1 MINKITAA
9 IDIGSYN
16 CRMIIVNNA
25 AKIKVLKTISIATN
39 LIKNLSYSNEFTHE
53 NIRKTVK
60 CLTMFSKKMLEYNVT
75 NYRCV
80 ATEACRQVIN
90 SDFFTEEVKNKTGLS
105 VEIISANEEARLC
118 FQSCKKYFQKI
129 NNEGILFDIGGG
141 STEISFFNLTSE
153 KFETSSIPLGVINL
167 SEKINIHGKSKIIS
181 QMNRHFKSLNSDLSN
196 EIDPSFS
203 LGSCSTVSTLSAIY
217 QNLTFF
223 DKKKIEGSLLD
234 VCEIMK
240 IIKNL
245 KNLKISEMLEHP
257 CIRKRYPLL
266 LNGIDILEKILENFP
281 IKQILVSQS
290 GLTGGMI
297 ENLN

>member
-25 AKIKVLKTISIATN
+25 PKIKVLKTISVATN

-105 VEIISANEEARLC
+105 VEIISVNEEARLC
-118 FQSCKKYFQKI
+118 FQSCKKYFQET

-141 STEISFFNLTSE
+141 STEISFFNVTSE

-181 QMNRHFKSLNSDLSN
+181 QMNRHFKSLNADLSN
-196 EIDPSFS
+196 KIDPSFS
-203 LGSCSTVSTLSAIY
+203 LGSCSTMSTLSAIY

-234 VCEIMK
+234 VGEIMK
-240 IIKNL
+240 IINNL
-245 KNLKISEMLEHP
+245 KNLKISEMLKHP

-297 ENLN
+297 ENLH

>member
-1 MINKITAA
+1 
-9 IDIGSYN
+9 
-16 CRMIIVNNA
+16 MIIVNNA
-25 AKIKVLKTISIATN
+25 DKIKVLKTISVATN

-90 SDFFTEEVKNKTGLS
+90 SDFFIEEVKNKTGLS
-105 VEIISANEEARLC
+105 VEIISVNEEARLC

-141 STEISFFNLTSE
+141 STEISFFNVTSE

-181 QMNRHFKSLNSDLSN
+181 QMNRHFKSFNSDLSN

-203 LGSCSTVSTLSAIY
+203 LGSCSTMSTLSAIY

-234 VCEIMK
+234 VGEIMK
-240 IIKNL
+240 IINNL

>member
-25 AKIKVLKTISIATN
+25 PKIKVLKTISVPTN

-53 NIRKTVK
+53 NIKKTVN
-60 CLTMFSKKMLEYNVT
+60 CLTMFSRKMLEYNVID
-75 NYRCV
+75 YRCV

-105 VEIISANEEARLC
+105 VEIISVNEEARLC

-257 CIRKRYPLL
+257 CIRKRYQLL

>member
-1 MINKITAA
+1 
-9 IDIGSYN
+9 
-16 CRMIIVNNA
+16 MIIVNNA
-25 AKIKVLKTISIATN
+25 DKIKVLKTISVATN

-105 VEIISANEEARLC
+105 VEIISVNEEARLC

-141 STEISFFNLTSE
+141 STEISFFNVTSE

-181 QMNRHFKSLNSDLSN
+181 QMNRHFKSFNSDLSN

-203 LGSCSTVSTLSAIY
+203 LGSCSTMSTLSAIY

-240 IIKNL
+240 IINNL

>member
-1 MINKITAA
+1 LINKITAA

-25 AKIKVLKTISIATN
+25 PKIKVLKTISVPTN

-53 NIRKTVK
+53 NIKKTVK
-60 CLTMFSKKMLEYNVT
+60 CLTMFSRKMLEYNVSD
-75 NYRCV
+75 YRCV

-105 VEIISANEEARLC
+105 VEIISVNEEAKLC
-118 FQSCKKYFQKI
+118 FQSCKKYFKRI

-141 STEISFFNLTSE
+141 STEISFFNVTSE
-153 KFETSSIPLGVINL
+153 KFETDSIPLGVINL

-196 EIDPSFS
+196 QIDPSFS
-203 LGSCSTVSTLSAIY
+203 LGSCSTMSTLSAIY

-234 VCEIMK
+234 VGEIMK
-240 IIKNL
+240 IINNL
-245 KNLKISEMLEHP
+245 KNLKISEMLKHP

-266 LNGIDILEKILENFP
+266 LNGIAILEKILENFP
-281 IKQILVSQS
+281 IKKILVSQS

-297 ENLN
+297 

>member
-1 MINKITAA
+1 
-9 IDIGSYN
+9 
-16 CRMIIVNNA
+16 MIIVNNA
-25 AKIKVLKTISIATN
+25 PKIKVLKTISVPTN

-53 NIRKTVK
+53 NIKKTVK
-60 CLTMFSKKMLEYNVT
+60 CLTMFSRKMLEYNVSD
-75 NYRCV
+75 YRCV

-105 VEIISANEEARLC
+105 VEIISVNEEAKLC
-118 FQSCKKYFQKI
+118 FQSCKKYFKRI

-141 STEISFFNLTSE
+141 STEISFFNVTSE
-153 KFETSSIPLGVINL
+153 KFETDSIPLGVINL

-196 EIDPSFS
+196 QIDPSFS
-203 LGSCSTVSTLSAIY
+203 LGSCSTMSTLSAIY

-234 VCEIMK
+234 VGEIMK
-240 IIKNL
+240 IINNL
-245 KNLKISEMLEHP
+245 KNLKISEMLKHP

-266 LNGIDILEKILENFP
+266 LNGIAILEKILENFP
-281 IKQILVSQS
+281 IKKILVSQS